1 MIPRLRLRFN
11 KSEAKPSGRFYTVLI
26 LPHSQSR
33 FRKLHVSRAFVLTC
47 LLILAATAA
56 AGLYAP
62 HLIFRVQT
70 QQAALA
76 DLALQNEELRRE
88 KERFERTLAEIAGQL
103 NEFESQSG
111 RLATA
116 LGVDDLPSS
125 RPAAGGPAT
134 TGARGPQRS
143 LLDDELDAL
152 KSRSETLDESL
163 DQIVGAF
170 EQRMRMLDSTPSV
183 MPVAGLVLPRFRLA
197 QGPVHGRAPVPS
209 RHRHRRRRRNAGHRD
224 GRRCGLAGRPRAD
237 YGKMIDLSHGY
248 GYVTRYAHL
257 SEILVRPGQRVRRG
271 RRDRSRRQHR
281 AVDRAARALRG
292 LPRRPPG
299 QSLEVPG
306 PARQLAP
313 SSVPIGTC

>member
-1 MIPRLRLRFN
+1 MLPRLRFRFG
-11 KSEAKPSGRFYTVLI
+11 KSEAKTSGRFYTVLI

-47 LLILAATAA
+47 LLILVLTAA

-70 QQAALA
+70 QEAALA
-76 DLALQNEELRRE
+76 ELSRQNQELRQE

-116 LGVDDLPSS
+116 LGVEDLPSS

-134 TGARGPQRS
+134 TAARGPRRS
-143 LLDDELDAL
+143 LLDDELGAL

-170 EQRMRMLDSTPSV
+170 EERRRMLDSTPSV
-183 MPVAGLVLPRFRLA
+183 MPVEGWFSHGFGWRKDPFTGERQFHRGIDIVSDAGT
-197 QGPVHGRAPVPS
+197 PVVATADGVVSRAVRVP
-209 RHRHRRRRRNAGHRD
+209 
-224 GRRCGLAGRPRAD
+224 D
-237 YGKMIDLSHGY
+237 YGKLIDLSNGF
-248 GYVTRYAHL
+248 GYVTRFAHL

-271 RRDRSRRQHR
+271 DVIARVGSTGRSTGPHVHYEVFRDGRRVNPWKYLGQ
-281 AVDRAARALRG
+281 RG
-292 LPRRPPG
+292 R
-299 QSLEVPG
+299 
-306 PARQLAP
+306 
-313 SSVPIGTC
+313 